1 MMPYKSLYIK
11 LFPVFMKKFMKE
23 QYGSE
28 VTAKA
33 YKKAPS
39 IYRDMLAKVDD
50 IGADNPMAGNIYMA
64 FVFMAIWKAAD
75 GAIDIDSY
83 RSVVRNTATKSFL
96 RKFIGKSDL
105 NSPEGIKNGNEKMH
119 RMKEWADSHPQYQG
133 KTWDFNFDETLHR
146 DGFFYYFTQCP
157 INTFARKYGYLEVL
171 PVCCEL
177 DHILTEAS
185 HGKLIRKY
193 TLATG
198 GSMCDYWIVPDSIK
212 APR

>member
-11 LFPVFMKKFMKE
+11 IFPLFMKKFMKE
-23 QYGSE
+23 QYGRD
-28 VTAKA
+28 VTKKA
-33 YKKAPS
+33 FKEAPS
-39 IYRDMLAKVDD
+39 IYRDMLRKVDD

-75 GAIDIDSY
+75 GAIDIESY
-83 RSVVRNTATKSFL
+83 RTVVRNTATKSFL
-96 RKFIGKSDL
+96 RKFIGKNDL
-105 NSPEGIKNGNEKMH
+105 NSPDGIRNGNKKMH

-146 DGFFYYFTQCP
+146 DGFFYCFTQCP

-198 GSMCDYWIVPDSIK
+198 GAMCDYWIVPDK
-212 APR
+212 LKDPQ

>member
-33 YKKAPS
+33 YKNAPL

-83 RSVVRNTATKSFL
+83 RTVVRNTATKSFL

-105 NSPEGIKNGNEKMH
+105 NSPEGIKNGNAKMH

>member
-11 LFPVFMKKFMKE
+11 LFPLFMKKFMKE
-23 QYGSE
+23 QYGRD
-28 VTAKA
+28 VTKKA
-33 YKKAPS
+33 FKAAPS
-39 IYRDMLAKVDD
+39 IYRDMLQKVDD
-50 IGADNPMAGNIYMA
+50 IGTDNPMAGNIYMA

-83 RSVVRNTATKSFL
+83 RTVVRSTATKSLL

-105 NSPEGIKNGNEKMH
+105 NSPDGVKNGNEKMH
-119 RMKEWADSHPQYQG
+119 RMKEWADNHPQYQG
-133 KTWDFNFDETLHR
+133 KTWDFNFDETLHS

-185 HGKLIRKY
+185 HGKLIREY

-198 GSMCDYWIVPDSIK
+198 GDVCDYWIVPDRIK
-212 APR
+212 NPQ

>member
-1 MMPYKSLYIK
+1 
-11 LFPVFMKKFMKE
+11 MKKFMNE
-23 QYGSE
+23 QYGTE

-64 FVFMAIWKAAD
+64 FIFMAIWKASD

-83 RSVVRNTATKSFL
+83 RTVVRNTATKSFL

-133 KTWDFNFDETLHR
+133 RHGTSILMSHYIVTDF
-146 DGFFYYFTQCP
+146 FT
-157 INTFARKYGYLEVL
+157 ISRNVL
-171 PVCCEL
+171 SIHL
-177 DHILTEAS
+177 QGSTDILRFCLSAVN
-185 HGKLIRKY
+185 
-193 TLATG
+193 
-198 GSMCDYWIVPDSIK
+198 WIIY
-212 APR
+212 

>member
-11 LFPVFMKKFMKE
+11 LFPVFMKKYMKE

-33 YKKAPS
+33 YKKAPM
-39 IYRDMLAKVDD
+39 IYRDMLSKVDD

-75 GAIDIDSY
+75 GAIDISSY
-83 RSVVRNTATKSFL
+83 RTVVRNTATKSFL
-96 RKFIGKSDL
+96 RKFIGKNDL
-105 NSPEGIKNGNEKMH
+105 NSPDGVKNGNEKMH
-119 RMKEWADSHPQYQG
+119 RMKAWADSHPQYLE
-133 KTWDFNFDETLHR
+133 KTWDFNFDEKLHR

-198 GSMCDYWIVPDSIK
+198 GGMCDYWIVPDRVK
-212 APR
+212 DPR

>member
-11 LFPVFMKKFMKE
+11 LFPIFMKKYMKE
-23 QYGSE
+23 QYG
-28 VTAKA
+28 A
-33 YKKAPS
+33 YITKMALRNAPS
-39 IYRDMLAKVDD
+39 IYRDMLWKVDD

-75 GAIDIDSY
+75 GKIDIKSY
-83 RSVVRNTATKSFL
+83 RTVVHNTVTKSFL
-96 RKFIGKSDL
+96 RKFIGKNDL
-105 NSPEGIKNGNEKMH
+105 NSPDGVKIGNEKMH
-119 RMKEWADSHPQYQG
+119 RMKEWADSHPQYTG
-133 KTWDFNFDETLHR
+133 KTWDINFDDSLHR

-193 TLATG
+193 TLATDG
-198 GSMCDYWIVPDSIK
+198 NMCDYWIVPDRIK
-212 APR
+212 EPQ

>member
-1 MMPYKSLYIK
+1 
-11 LFPVFMKKFMKE
+11 
-23 QYGSE
+23 
-28 VTAKA
+28 
-33 YKKAPS
+33 
-39 IYRDMLAKVDD
+39 MLWKVDD

-75 GAIDIDSY
+75 GKIDIKSY
-83 RSVVRNTATKSFL
+83 RTVVRNTVTKSFM
-96 RKFIGKSDL
+96 RKFIGKNDL
-105 NSPEGIKNGNEKMH
+105 NSPDGVNIGNEKMH
-119 RMKEWADSHPQYQG
+119 RMKAWADSHPQYQE
-133 KTWDFNFDETLHR
+133 KTWDINFDDSLHR

-193 TLATG
+193 TLATD
-198 GSMCDYWIVPDSIK
+198 GSMCDYWIVPDRIK
-212 APR
+212 EPQ